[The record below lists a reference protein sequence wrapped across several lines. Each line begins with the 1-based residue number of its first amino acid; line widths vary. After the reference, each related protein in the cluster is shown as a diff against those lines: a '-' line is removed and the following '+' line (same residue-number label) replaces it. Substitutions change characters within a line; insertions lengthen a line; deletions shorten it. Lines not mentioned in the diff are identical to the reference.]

1 MNTVF
6 AFRGE
11 WFEKG
16 FQGVLFLHS
25 NSKGGDV
32 SSAAVSCFARHVSRA
47 VTSSCR
53 GNICQRAL
61 CPFVCICTH
70 LTKTLAQSLY
80 PAPTSPF
87 SNESL
92 PWRRPL
98 CSEGGGGVS
107 WQQITC
113 CFRRADTQARCCCG
127 GVCHRSLSLSLCVW
141 RFELLLGVCHLT
153 SAVVNSYR
161 AVISASPWRLT
172 PPAVSTFAFIFT
184 VAILSQLTRF
194 TSVLISCFL
203 MCTGERSSVITV
215 YKPSPARYPPL
226 LCLSTANY
234 SFTGIVILDCFRDSH
249 LVFGSYIM

>member
-98 CSEGGGGVS
+98 CSEGGGVS

-127 GVCHRSLSLSLCVW
+127 GVCHRSLSLSLSASGGLSSSWVFATSPLQW
-141 RFELLLGVCHLT
+141 WIVTELLYL
-153 SAVVNSYR
+153 
-161 AVISASPWRLT
+161 RL
-172 PPAVSTFAFIFT
+172 PEDS
-184 VAILSQLTRF
+184 LLLQS
-194 TSVLISCFL
+194 
-203 MCTGERSSVITV
+203 
-215 YKPSPARYPPL
+215 PPL
-226 LCLSTANY
+226 HSSSLWPSWVN
-234 SFTGIVILDCFRDSH
+234 
-249 LVFGSYIM
+249 